1 MWHGAESKQLSK
13 FRSPNPPL
21 QLALPKSFASRLFG
35 PGTPQSPLR
44 MQFAKDQQQPP
55 TTGPTKMQKPPPIC
69 TTKNEWVAASFVP
82 VRKATWQV
90 VLLICQEFLGWWVK
104 FVAPEEEMRR
114 QQVKIRESPRRSSWQ
129 RKSATKICCKSE
141 SNCAYAKLEVR
152 GFLLAFF
159 TFPLA

>member
-13 FRSPNPPL
+13 CRSPNPPL

-35 PGTPQSPLR
+35 RGTPQSPLR

-55 TTGPTKMQKPPPIC
+55 DQLKCKNHRQSAPP
-69 TTKNEWVAASFVP
+69 KNEWVAASFVP
-82 VRKATWQV
+82 LRKATWQV

-114 QQVKIRESPRRSSWQ
+114 QQAKIRESPRRSSWQ
-129 RKSATKICCKSE
+129 RKSATKICWKSK
-141 SNCAYAKLEVR
+141 SNCAYAKSLKYEV
-152 GFLLAFF
+152 FSWLSSLFH
-159 TFPLA
+159 